1 MTTITNN
8 KLPEWRT
15 ALDKCVENYQSTRA
29 WYEENRDS
37 PAALDDMERAEDQ
50 LANFVKKCGF
60 SIVLG
65 LLDEIDEL
73 QELRHSC
80 LALRGEIEDV
90 QAQLYEAENRN
101 NADDEELQERR
112 KADSEPAG
120 YHVIKEC
127 GKVGCSVATLE
138 EAEKTRDFWNKK
150 WIIRPYFYT
159 PPASERERI
168 RREHAEWSDATFGDV
183 GPIGPLKHLSKEAL
197 EAAAVP
203 SDPLEWADMQ
213 FLLWDA
219 QRRAGITDEQI
230 TQAMIEKLAI
240 NKARQ
245 WPEPKDGEPRLHIKE
260 QPAPV
265 VPDGLRQALS
275 NAGIA
280 APESDEMLA
289 ATCEKYI
296 QMLVTWVKDRKPF
309 QPAPV
314 SVPDGL
320 KQAVEFY
327 EQVKQENTPVE
338 TGAWKDAVNWVLD
351 EARRAALLQANQR
364 DLSQPVDPQIS
375 EYEKIMLRAGWVMVP
390 VEPTD
395 EMIAAAMN
403 CEDVLFNSDESF
415 CVQFG
420 NIYEAMLAAAPQP
433 ETSDGK

>member
-1 MTTITNN
+1 MNN
-8 KLPEWRT
+8 KLPEWRK
-15 ALDKCVENYQSTRA
+15 ALNSAVENYQSTQA
-29 WYEENRDS
+29 WYEENPDN
-37 PAALDDMERAEDQ
+37 PAAEQDMDAAEGDIEKLLKQ
-50 LANFVKKCGF
+50 YGVL
-60 SIVLG
+60 IVLS
-65 LLDEIDEL
+65 LMDEID
-73 QELRHSC
+73 
-80 LALRGEIEDV
+80 
-90 QAQLYEAENRN
+90 
-101 NADDEELQERR
+101 ELQERR
-112 KADSEPAG
+112 KADSAEPAG

-150 WIIRPYFYT
+150 WIIKPYFYA
-159 PPASERERI
+159 PPVQETGVYKDMLNIINLLENNEWAEHCTGTVLGSLLESEITRL
-168 RREHAEWSDATFGDV
+168 V
-183 GPIGPLKHLSKEAL
+183 SKEQ
-197 EAAAVP
+197 
-203 SDPLEWADMQ
+203 S
-213 FLLWDA
+213 
-219 QRRAGITDEQI
+219 
-230 TQAMIEKLAI
+230 
-240 NKARQ
+240 
-245 WPEPKDGEPRLHIKE
+245 
-260 QPAPV
+260 APV

-314 SVPDGL
+314 VPDGL

-375 EYEKIMLRAGWVMVP
+375 EYEKIMLQAGNSPVIPDGYVLVP

-395 EMIAAAMN
+395 EMIVAAMDSD
-403 CEDVLFNSDESF
+403 DVTYNESDDTVFYVHHRE
-415 CVQFG
+415 
-420 NIYEAMLAAAPQP
+420 IYKAMLAAAPRQ
-433 ETSDGK
+433 EVK